1 MRLQTRGAE
10 TRTCSIT
17 YPVSESLPD
26 VCDMYQVAYVGY
38 GTSCLVLFWGFA
50 SKRHQMVSFKHQRNF
65 SRVKTSLSP
74 RQSPKSCIEAVVLS
88 QALGISVT
96 RTVSQPPSPRC
107 CAGTTENDSHLPAEW
122 KLPLFY
128 ALQVAV
134 QCSAHVFEGLYSEH
148 ACILIASGN
157 GVSVI
162 VRSR

>member
-1 MRLQTRGAE
+1 MRLQTRGGE

-96 RTVSQPPSPRC
+96 RTVFQRPWS
-107 CAGTTENDSHLPAEW
+107 CAGITENGMHLLAEW
-122 KLPLFY
+122 ILPL
-128 ALQVAV
+128 LCTLPWNAV
-134 QCSAHVFEGLYSEH
+134 HMHRRECMVETHTF
-148 ACILIASGN
+148 C
-157 GVSVI
+157 
-162 VRSR
+162 